1 MRAVIVALA
10 IAAALTG
17 CDQNKQQNMVVSQ
30 NGTTASVSGNG
41 EHITVTDAK
50 SKETVNYSS
59 NGLNGAN
66 LPAFV
71 PVYPGGKVTTSVVG
85 SGSSNGGTIVIET
98 SDSPDAVIAFYK
110 QKSAASGFTQTANM
124 NMNGMQMFTAT
135 SDAEKKSL
143 QVMTSA
149 QNGKTQAQ
157 IIWGQK

>member
-1 MRAVIVALA
+1 MRVVILALA
-10 IAAALTG
+10 IAGVLAG
-17 CDQNKQQNMVVSQ
+17 CDQNKQQNVVVSQ

-41 EHITVTDAK
+41 QHITVTDAK
-50 SKETVNYSS
+50 SKETVNFSS
-59 NGLNGAN
+59 NGLNGAS

-85 SGSSNGGTIVIET
+85 TGTSNGGTIVVET

-124 NMNGMQMFTAT
+124 NMNGMLMFTAT
-135 SDAEKKSL
+135 SNSEKKSL
-143 QVMTSA
+143 QVMAST

-157 IIWGQK
+157 IVWGQK

>member
-1 MRAVIVALA
+1 MRRFILALA
-10 IAAALTG
+10 VAGALAG
-17 CDQNKQQNMVVSQ
+17 CDQNKQQNVVVSQ

-50 SKETVNYSS
+50 GKETVNFSS
-59 NGLNGAN
+59 NGLNGAT

-85 SGSSNGGTIVIET
+85 SGSSNGGTVVITT
-98 SDSPDAVIAFYK
+98 SDSPAAVIAFYK
-110 QKSAASGFTQTANM
+110 QKSAASGFAQTADM
-124 NMNGMQMFTAT
+124 NMNGMLMFTAT
-135 SDAEKKSL
+135 SDAQKKSL
-143 QVMTSA
+143 EVMTSM